1 MVQILLIAVHAL
13 LGGLPET
20 GSCLGTEALQSLFAG
35 TSRTEL
41 KLWRQLCR
49 KASEH
54 TLSLGDF
61 CESSAESQPMAGG
74 GQGLR
79 VLLQHAESRI
89 YPSAVFSFPFHKCSF
104 CSSHGWCYCL

>member
-1 MVQILLIAVHAL
+1 MAGAEGGRNGADIAHCSACFAE
-13 LGGLPET
+13 GLPET

-74 GQGLR
+74 GQGL
-79 VLLQHAESRI
+79 
-89 YPSAVFSFPFHKCSF
+89 
-104 CSSHGWCYCL
+104 